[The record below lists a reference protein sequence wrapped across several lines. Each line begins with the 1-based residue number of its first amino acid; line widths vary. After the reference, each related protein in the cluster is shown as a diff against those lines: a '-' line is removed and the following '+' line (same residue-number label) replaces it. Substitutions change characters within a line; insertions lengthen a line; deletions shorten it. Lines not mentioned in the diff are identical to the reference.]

1 MFDKTVMTIAWVIIG
16 IPIAYGVLLFVLAF
30 IGIAKVRNWTLGVIG
45 FFVLLNTGA
54 LSCDSPVEYDCP
66 NTYIQTC

>member
-1 MFDKTVMTIAWVIIG
+1 MFDKVVMTIAWLIIA

-30 IGIAKVRNWTLGVIG
+30 LGIPKVRAWTIGVLG
-45 FFVLLNTGA
+45 FFFLLGSGQ